1 MCKYYE
7 TEGARIEL
15 LVKFSLY
22 TEFFYIITSTE
33 LYVQIL
39 IWHAWETGVEWG
51 MGENQ
56 KLELVGSSGSG
67 VRGRQTARTASTE
80 ELRGGR
86 VATGFCRFLIAAC
99 GHGRCGR

>member
-39 IWHAWETGVEWG
+39 IWHAWETGVSGEW
-51 MGENQ
+51 
-56 KLELVGSSGSG
+56 
-67 VRGRQTARTASTE
+67 VRIRNWSWWAAAAAVCVAGRR
-80 ELRGGR
+80 RGQP
-86 VATGFCRFLIAAC
+86 AMKS
-99 GHGRCGR
+99 